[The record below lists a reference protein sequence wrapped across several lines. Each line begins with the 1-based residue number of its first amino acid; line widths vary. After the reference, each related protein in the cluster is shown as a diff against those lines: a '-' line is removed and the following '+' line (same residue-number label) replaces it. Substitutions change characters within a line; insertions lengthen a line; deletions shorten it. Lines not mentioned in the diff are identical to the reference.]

1 MGGFVEDPPPGPV
14 WTSAPSVDDEGGAPG
29 HHPPGPVAGAAGA
42 GGLTRLRA
50 RPVCAQVGGG
60 PEDLEAAKA
69 GVGPF
74 SPRGGAGRVPLLQR
88 VRELGRTGAIVACLT
103 FLTSSQGILIQVS
116 KSAGKFDY
124 SVTTANCM
132 VEVTKCLISLATLA
146 RQWSTIGVNDDN
158 RLQTTLQE
166 VWVFPIPAFLYLI
179 KNLMQYF
186 IFLYVDAPSYQVLK
200 NLNIIST
207 GVLYR
212 IFMQK
217 ELSAIQWIALILLT
231 MGCTTSQLS
240 SSSDEVLSTPFMGVV
255 LAIVMALLSGAAG
268 VYTELIIKKRPQR
281 SINVQNFCA
290 RGPSPGV
297 AAQRGR

>member
-1 MGGFVEDPPPGPV
+1 M
-14 WTSAPSVDDEGGAPG
+14 
-29 HHPPGPVAGAAGA
+29 
-42 GGLTRLRA
+42 
-50 RPVCAQVGGG
+50 
-60 PEDLEAAKA
+60 
-69 GVGPF
+69 
-74 SPRGGAGRVPLLQR
+74 
-88 VRELGRTGAIVACLT
+88 ACLT

-124 SVTTANCM
+124 PVTTANCM
-132 VEVTKCLISLATLA
+132 VELTKCLISLATLA
-146 RQWSTIGVNDDN
+146 KQWSTIGVNDDN

-217 ELSAIQWIALILLT
+217 ELSAIQWTALVLLT

-290 RGPSPGV
+290 RPVPWGFV
-297 AAQRGR
+297 AALTLPPRPLTPPPLQTCTSLGFSSTSSRSSRMSTTRFSRRGSSTGTRGSRG

>member
-1 MGGFVEDPPPGPV
+1 
-14 WTSAPSVDDEGGAPG
+14 
-29 HHPPGPVAGAAGA
+29 
-42 GGLTRLRA
+42 
-50 RPVCAQVGGG
+50 
-60 PEDLEAAKA
+60 
-69 GVGPF
+69 
-74 SPRGGAGRVPLLQR
+74 
-88 VRELGRTGAIVACLT
+88 
-103 FLTSSQGILIQVS
+103 
-116 KSAGKFDY
+116 
-124 SVTTANCM
+124 M
-132 VEVTKCLISLATLA
+132 VELTKCLISLATLA
-146 RQWSTIGVNDDN
+146 KQWSTIGVNDDN

-217 ELSAIQWIALILLT
+217 ELSAIQWIALVLLT

-268 VYTELIIKKRPQR
+268 GYTELIIKKRPQR

-290 RGPSPGV
+290 RPVPRGFV
-297 AAQRGR
+297 AALTLPP